1 MKMMK
6 QFVLGFSLVILLMGC
21 DTKEKARLHSTVDS
35 LNTELKAS
43 REVADQMEEVYVL
56 IDSIDASRHLLRVN
70 IVEGTSYDNY
80 ANRLK
85 NINRHIKE
93 TQAKIASLE
102 RKSKN
107 SSSAM
112 KRLKADLKSRLEE
125 VAALQLEV
133 SILRSENKTMA
144 EAISK
149 KDSTLMAREG
159 MIKIKEADIAFLE
172 ARMRETDMETRLGTA
187 DMYFDQ
193 AMVWEK
199 VASRTHFAPR
209 KKKQAK
215 REALDLYRISLS
227 LGRADAQQKIDTLEK
242 DLK

>member
-80 ANRLK
+80 ADRLK

-125 VAALQLEV
+125 VAALQL
-133 SILRSENKTMA
+133 
-144 EAISK
+144 
-149 KDSTLMAREG
+149 
-159 MIKIKEADIAFLE
+159 
-172 ARMRETDMETRLGTA
+172 
-187 DMYFDQ
+187 
-193 AMVWEK
+193 
-199 VASRTHFAPR
+199 
-209 KKKQAK
+209 
-215 REALDLYRISLS
+215 
-227 LGRADAQQKIDTLEK
+227 
-242 DLK
+242 